1 MAGHL
6 LIDKN
11 YRCESERDTR
21 YIRKLVNDVKND
33 MLDLKETEDLQAFE
47 EMYTDL
53 PKDYFEKGDTSVAIK
68 HVDVPESIVYGGQA
82 TLEVHFRGQGVRKIY
97 LVA

>member
-11 YRCESERDTR
+11 YVGESESETKAIRDLIKDVR
-21 YIRKLVNDVKND
+21 SDIRTLRETDDITAFEAVY
-33 MLDLKETEDLQAFE
+33 LDL
-47 EMYTDL
+47 
-53 PKDYFEKGDTSVAIK
+53 PRDYHEKGDTSVSLK
-68 HVDVPESIVYGGQA
+68 HVDVPESIVYGGRA
-82 TLEVHFRGQGVRKIY
+82 SLEIHWRGAGIRKIY